1 MSKTVKYHCMDT
13 ESKLPV
19 FMSKYPDAIK
29 VDGADVY
36 WSDKYGVIA
45 LVVSPEWKDYFFER
59 RDEPPHI

>member
-19 FMSKYPDAIK
+19 FMSKYTDEIK

-36 WSDKYGVIA
+36 WSDKYGVIG
-45 LVVSPEWKDYFFER
+45 LVV
-59 RDEPPHI
+59 